1 MEIQKTSLVGLLL
14 SEVVTHSDGQPM
26 AYHEVACTAPEL
38 ALWSSSETLP
48 NPVGLGSTTPP
59 TLANPVGSAQ
69 SWTQKFQVL
78 LPRASQ
84 AS

>member
-1 MEIQKTSLVGLLL
+1 MGLLL

-48 NPVGLGSTTPP
+48 NPVGLRSTAPP